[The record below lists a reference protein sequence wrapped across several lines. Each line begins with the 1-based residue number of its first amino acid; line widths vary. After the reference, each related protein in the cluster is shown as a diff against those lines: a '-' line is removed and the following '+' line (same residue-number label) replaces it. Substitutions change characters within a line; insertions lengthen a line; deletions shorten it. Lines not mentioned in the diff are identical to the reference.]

1 MAAEILFILVM
12 LTSPGHCLPGG
23 APIEA
28 CDNLMPQ
35 HGSNMN
41 STFPLP
47 FELDA
52 DIFEDPGIP
61 TDAGILSHTH
71 SYTPGLSYNCKC
83 TVLR

>member
-1 MAAEILFILVM
+1 MAAGILFILVV
-12 LTSPGHCLPGG
+12 LTSPGHCFPEG

-41 STFPLP
+41 STFALP

-52 DIFEDPGIP
+52 DIFEDPGILP
-61 TDAGILSHTH
+61 NTH
-71 SYTPGLSYNCKC
+71 SYTPGLSYNCKRYKEEQYLC
-83 TVLR
+83 